1 MQTGNLPAGVPH
13 PTRSLG
19 YQVLRWAEKYI
30 VQPDG
35 ELAGRP
41 WQFTPEQKRFILWL
55 YAIDEKGK
63 WLYDTAS
70 LRRSKGWGK
79 TPVLAALAIIEFI
92 GPCRFSHF
100 DENGFPVGKAVRLPL
115 VQIAATSI
123 DQTANT
129 RDMIRGMLANSPA
142 EVEYDLEL
150 GKERIQFRSGHPGRI
165 EPVTSSSRGLEGAR
179 PTFCVLDETH
189 HWVSSNGGISVF
201 EVLDRNVRKTAGA
214 GSRIVESTNAFNP
227 NEESVAQ
234 RTHEAFLKKPNGK
247 LLYDCVEADSDEID
261 LKDVEAVRLGL
272 KQAYGDSH
280 WVDIEG
286 LIAAIQDPRTTQ
298 AQAYRFYLNKIQE
311 SADAWMAKP
320 IWNGLLK
327 DIDPIKPGDQIAIG
341 FDGSLYSD
349 ATAIVGCRLRDGK
362 LFLIHLDEQP
372 DPKFSKHAADW
383 QVDTLLVDKRMREAF
398 ATYRV
403 EWVYADPSYWQNV
416 VGTWALD
423 FKEADRDG
431 RDIVFEFSP
440 QRAKQMCEAV
450 ERFHTAAYLAEGICH
465 DGNPDLARHVSN
477 AVAYEVTQGTLI
489 RKESKRSRKK
499 IDAAVAAVLA
509 YEARAEAIADG
520 RMKVRRRAR
529 LRTY

>member
-1 MQTGNLPAGVPH
+1 MQSGNLPEGVPH
-13 PTRSLG
+13 PQRSLG
-19 YQVLRWAEKYI
+19 YQILRWGERFL

-35 ELAGRP
+35 ENAGDP

-55 YAIDEKGK
+55 YAIDERGK
-63 WLYDTAS
+63 WLYDTAC

-92 GPCRFSHF
+92 GPARFSHF
-100 DENGFPVGKAVRLPL
+100 DEQGFPVGKRVGLPL
-115 VQIAATSI
+115 IQIAATSI

-142 EVEYDLEL
+142 EDEYDIEI
-150 GKERIQFRSGHPGRI
+150 GKERIQFRSGRPGRI

-179 PTFCVLDETH
+179 PTFVVGDETH
-189 HWVSSNGGISVF
+189 HWVPSNGGVAVF

-214 GSRIVESTNAFNP
+214 GSRYVESTNAFNP
-227 NEESVAQ
+227 NEDSVAQ
-234 RTHEAFLKKPNGK
+234 RTYEAFLKKPNGR
-247 LLYDCVEADSDEID
+247 LLYDCIEADSEEID
-261 LKDVEAVRLGL
+261 LKDLPAVELGL

-280 WVDIEG
+280 WVDIQG
-286 LIAAIQDPRTTQ
+286 LIEAIQDPRTSQ

-320 IWNGLLK
+320 VWDGLRE
-327 DIDPIKPGDQIAIG
+327 DDDPIKAGDQIAIG

-362 LFLIHLDEQP
+362 LFIIHLDE
-372 DPKFSKHAADW
+372 DPHDPLREW
-383 QVDTLLVDKRMREAF
+383 QVDTLLVDKRMRQAQ

-423 FKEADRDG
+423 FKESDRDN

-440 QRAKQMCEAV
+440 ARAKQMCEAV
-450 ERFHTAAYLAEGICH
+450 ERMHTAAHLAEDICH
-465 DGNPDLARHVSN
+465 DGNPDLARHIAN
-477 AVAYEVTQGTLI
+477 AVTYEVPQGLLI
-489 RKESKRSRKK
+489 RKESKKSKKK
-499 IDAAVAAVLA
+499 IDAAIAAVLA

-520 RMKVRRRAR
+520 RMRVRRRAR

>member
-1 MQTGNLPAGVPH
+1 M
-13 PTRSLG
+13 
-19 YQVLRWAEKYI
+19 
-30 VQPDG
+30 
-35 ELAGRP
+35 
-41 WQFTPEQKRFILWL
+41 EQKRFILWL
-55 YAIDEKGK
+55 YAIDDKGK
-63 WLYDTAS
+63 WLYDSAA

-79 TPVLAALAIIEFI
+79 TPVLAALSIIEFI

-100 DENGFPVGKAVRLPL
+100 DENGFPVGKAVGLPL

-142 EVEYDLEL
+142 EVEFDLEL
-150 GKERIQFRSGHPGRI
+150 GKERIQFRSGRPGRI

-179 PTFCVLDETH
+179 PTFVVADETH

-214 GSRIVESTNAFNP
+214 GSRFVESTNAFNP

-234 RTHEAFLKKPNGK
+234 RTYEAYQKKPDGK

-261 LKDVEAVRLGL
+261 LQDTEAVRLGL

-286 LIAAIQDPRTTQ
+286 LVAAIQDPRTTQ
-298 AQAYRFYLNKIQE
+298 HQAYRFYLNKIQE
-311 SADAWMAKP
+311 SADNWLAKP
-320 IWNGLLK
+320 IWDGLRK
-327 DIDPIKPGDQIAIG
+327 DDDPIKAGDQIAIG

-362 LFLIHLDEQP
+362 LFMIHLDEQP
-372 DPKFSKHAADW
+372 DPKFSKNAAEW
-383 QVDTLLVDKRMREAF
+383 QVDTLLVDRKMREAF
-398 ATYRV
+398 STFKV
-403 EWVYADPSYWQNV
+403 EWAFCDPSYWQNV

-431 RDIVFEFSP
+431 RDIVYEFSP
-440 QRAKQMCEAV
+440 QRARQMVEAV
-450 ERFHTAAYLAEGICH
+450 ERFHTAAHLAEEICH
-465 DGNPDLARHVSN
+465 DGNPDLGRHITN
-477 AVAYEVTQGTLI
+477 AVTYEVPQGLLI
-489 RKESKRSRKK
+489 RKESKRSKKK
-499 IDAAVAAVLA
+499 IDAAIAAVLA
-509 YEARAEAIADG
+509 YEARGEAIADG

-529 LRTY
+529 IRTY

>member
-1 MQTGNLPAGVPH
+1 VPH

-19 YQVLRWAEKYI
+19 YQILRWGERYL

-35 ELAGRP
+35 ENAGQP
-41 WQFTPEQKRFILWL
+41 WQFSNEQKRFILWL
-55 YAIDEKGK
+55 YAIDDKGK

-100 DENGFPVGKAVRLPL
+100 DENGFPVGQAVGLPL

-142 EVEYDLEL
+142 EVEYDVEI
-150 GKERIQFRSGHPGRI
+150 GKERIQFRSGRPGRI

-234 RTHEAFLKKPNGK
+234 RTYEAYLKKPDGR
-247 LLYDCVEADSDEID
+247 LLYDCLEADSDEID
-261 LKDVEAVRLGL
+261 LKDEDAVRLGL

-286 LIAAIQDPRTTQ
+286 LVAAIQDPRTTQ
-298 AQAYRFYLNKIQE
+298 HQAYRFYLNKIQE
-311 SADAWMAKP
+311 SADNWLAKG
-320 IWNGLLK
+320 IWDGLK
-327 DIDPIKPGDQIAIG
+327 RDDDPIKPGDQIAIG

-349 ATAIVGCRLRDGK
+349 STAIVGCRLRDGK
-362 LFLIHLDEQP
+362 LFLIHLDE
-372 DPKFSKHAADW
+372 DPHLSNREW
-383 QVDTLLVDKRMREAF
+383 QVDTLRVDRMMRAAYE
-398 ATYRV
+398 TYRV
-403 EWVYADPSYWQNV
+403 EWAYCDPSYWQNV
-416 VGTWALD
+416 VGNWALD

-440 QRAKQMCEAV
+440 QRARQMVEAI
-450 ERFHTAAYLAEGICH
+450 ERFHTAASLGEGIAH
-465 DGNPDLARHVSN
+465 DGNPDLGRHITN
-477 AVAYEVTQGTLI
+477 AVTYEVPQGLLI
-489 RKESKRSRKK
+489 RKESKRSKKK
-499 IDAAVAAVLA
+499 IDAAIAAVLA
-509 YEARAEAIADG
+509 YEARGEAIADG

-529 LRTY
+529 IRTY